1 MAKGGKKMDIK
12 DMELKDYCCLNR
24 PRFRVDPEADANWFF
39 GNKQV
44 SDELLARIRSDFD
57 IRGVPKCG
65 VIGRFGDG
73 KTHTLYHIKHL
84 FDEEPENYPA
94 KCFFLG
100 LAPYDERIADLSGWR
115 YVHGKML
122 DSMGEAFLRQVVQKF
137 NRSSEDKTADLSN
150 EMRKVFK
157 FGDENL
163 KRSLAN
169 VLSGYFLRETRST
182 LPAWQWL
189 RGSKLERGTQ
199 AQDLAATKALE
210 NAEDMVNVIL
220 NLGNL
225 VRKTEGKAIV
235 FLMDEAQDLNNVD
248 KRLIEIHHAFLQF
261 ASDYNQDVG
270 FVLAYFGA
278 GQFIIPKAIIQPA
291 DDILSRLGVTRQNVD
306 EAFIN
311 LIRLINTKGDMRAF
325 MNNLLQN
332 IKDERRAKEFINEA
346 SLTGKVTWQ
355 SLPFTEDALD
365 RAVEILFQN
374 EPTRNARMIINALA
388 QVAAAAYHQGKEA
401 NQYLIADR
409 ALLDSAM
416 PRV

>member
-1 MAKGGKKMDIK
+1 MDIK
-12 DMELKDYCCLNR
+12 DMELRDYCCLNR
-24 PRFRVDPEADANWFF
+24 PRFRVDPEADAEWFF
-39 GNKQV
+39 GNKRV
-44 SDELLARIRSDFD
+44 SYELLARIRSDFD

-73 KTHTLYHIKHL
+73 KTHTLYHTKYL
-84 FDEEPENYPA
+84 FEKEPGNYPA
-94 KCFFLG
+94 TCFFLG
-100 LAPYDERIADLSGWR
+100 LAPYDERIPDLGGWK
-115 YVHGKML
+115 YIHGKML
-122 DSMGEAFLRQVVQKF
+122 DSMGEAFLRLIVQEF

-150 EMRKVFK
+150 EMKKLFK

-189 RGSKLERGTQ
+189 RGSKLEKGAQ

-210 NAEDMVNVIL
+210 NAEDMINVVL

-225 VRKTEGKAIV
+225 VRKTQGKAIV

-248 KRLIEIHHAFLQF
+248 KRQIEIHHALLQL

-270 FVLAYFGA
+270 FVIAYFGT
-278 GQFIIPKAIIQPA
+278 GQQAIPRVISQP

-311 LIRLINTKGDMRAF
+311 LGRIINTKDDMRSF
-325 MNNLLQN
+325 INNLLEGV
-332 IKDERRAKEFINEA
+332 KEEGKAKELITEA
-346 SLTGKVTWQ
+346 NLANKVTWQ
-355 SLPFTEDALD
+355 SLPFTQEAID

-374 EPTRNARMIINALA
+374 EQTRNARMIINGLA
-388 QVAAAAYHQGKEA
+388 QVAAAAYHQGKA
-401 NQYLIADR
+401 NNQYVVADR
-409 ALLDSAM
+409 TLLDSAIQ
-416 PRV
+416 RI

>member
-1 MAKGGKKMDIK
+1 MDIK

-24 PRFRVDPEADANWFF
+24 PRFRVDPEADAEWFF
-39 GNKQV
+39 GNRQV
-44 SDELLARIRSDFD
+44 SDELLTRIRSDFD

-73 KTHTLYHIKHL
+73 KTHTLYHIKYL
-84 FDEEPENYPA
+84 FEKKPENYPA

-100 LAPYDERIADLSGWR
+100 LAPYDERIPDLGGWK
-115 YVHGKML
+115 YIHGKML
-122 DSMGEAFLRQVVQKF
+122 DSMGEAFLRLIVQEF
-137 NRSSEDKTADLSN
+137 DRSSENKTADLSN
-150 EMRKVFK
+150 EMKRVFK

-189 RGSKLERGTQ
+189 RGSKLEKGAQ

-210 NAEDMVNVIL
+210 NAEDMINVVL

-225 VRKTEGKAIV
+225 VRKTQGKAII

-248 KRLIEIHHAFLQF
+248 KRQIEIHHTLLQL

-270 FVLAYFGA
+270 FVIAYFGT
-278 GQFIIPKAIIQPA
+278 GQQAIPRVISQP
-291 DDILSRLGVTRQNVD
+291 DDILSRLGVTRENVD

-311 LIRLINTKGDMRAF
+311 LGRLINTKDDMRSF
-325 MNNLLQN
+325 INNLLEG
-332 IKDERRAKEFINEA
+332 IKDEAKAMELIGKRNLA
-346 SLTGKVTWQ
+346 NKVTWQ
-355 SLPFTEDALD
+355 SLPFTKDALD

-374 EPTRNARMIINALA
+374 EQTRNARMIINSLA
-388 QVAAAAYHQGKEA
+388 QVAAAAYHQGKA
-401 NQYLIADR
+401 TNQYVVADR
-409 ALLDSAM
+409 TLLDSAIQ
-416 PRV
+416 RI

>member
-1 MAKGGKKMDIK
+1 MDIK
-12 DMELKDYCCLNR
+12 NMELKDYCCLNR
-24 PRFRVDPEADANWFF
+24 PRFRVDPEADAGWFF

-73 KTHTLYHIKHL
+73 KTHTLYHIKYL
-84 FDEEPENYPA
+84 FEKKPENYPA

-100 LAPYDERIADLSGWR
+100 LAPYDERIPDLGGWK
-115 YVHGKML
+115 YIHGKIL
-122 DSMGEAFLRQVVQKF
+122 DSMGEAFFRLIVQEF
-137 NRSSEDKTADLSN
+137 NRSSENKTADLSN
-150 EMRKVFK
+150 EMKGLFR

-189 RGSKLERGTQ
+189 RGAKLEKGTQ

-210 NAEDMVNVIL
+210 NAEDMINVVL

-225 VRKTEGKAIV
+225 VRKTQGKAIV
-235 FLMDEAQDLNNVD
+235 FLMDEAQDLNNVE
-248 KRLIEIHHAFLQF
+248 KRQIEIHHALLQL

-270 FVLAYFGA
+270 FVIAYFGT
-278 GQFIIPKAIIQPA
+278 GQQAIPRVISQP

-311 LIRLINTKGDMRAF
+311 LGRIINTKDDVRNF
-325 MNNLLQN
+325 INNLLEG
-332 IKDERRAKEFINEA
+332 IKDEGKAKAMIADGNLA
-346 SLTGKVTWQ
+346 NKVTWQ
-355 SLPFTEDALD
+355 SLPFTQDALD

-374 EPTRNARMIINALA
+374 EQTRNARMIINGLA
-388 QVAAAAYHQGKEA
+388 QVAADAYHQGKA
-401 NQYLIADR
+401 TNQYVVADR
-409 ALLDSAM
+409 TLLDSAIQ
-416 PRV
+416 RI

>member
-1 MAKGGKKMDIK
+1 MDIK

-24 PRFRVDPEADANWFF
+24 PRFRVDPEADAEWFF

-73 KTHTLYHIKHL
+73 KTHTLYHIKYL
-84 FDEEPENYPA
+84 FDKKPENYPA

-115 YVHGKML
+115 YIHGKML
-122 DSMGEAFLRQVVQKF
+122 DSIGEAFLRLVVQEF
-137 NRSSEDKTADLSN
+137 NRSSENKTADLSN

-189 RGSKLERGTQ
+189 RGSKLERGAQ

-225 VRKTEGKAIV
+225 VRKTQGKAIV

-248 KRLIEIHHAFLQF
+248 KRLIEIHHAFLQL

-278 GQFIIPKAIIQPA
+278 GQQYIPKAIIMPA

-332 IKDERRAKEFINEA
+332 IKDERRAKELIDQVGLAE
-346 SLTGKVTWQ
+346 KVTWQ

-374 EPTRNARMIINALA
+374 EQTRNARMIINALA
-388 QVAAAAYHQGKEA
+388 QVAAATYHQGKET
-401 NQYLIADR
+401 NKYLIANR

>member
-1 MAKGGKKMDIK
+1 MDIK

-24 PRFRVDPEADANWFF
+24 PRFRVDPEADAEWFF

-73 KTHTLYHIKHL
+73 KTHTLYHVKYL
-84 FDEEPENYPA
+84 FEKKPENYPA
-94 KCFFLG
+94 KCFFTG
-100 LAPYDERIADLSGWR
+100 LAPYDERIPDLGGWK
-115 YVHGKML
+115 YIHGKML
-122 DSMGEAFLRQVVQKF
+122 DSMGEAYLRLIVQEF
-137 NRSSEDKTADLSN
+137 DRSSANKTADLSN
-150 EMRKVFK
+150 EMKAIFK
-157 FGDENL
+157 FGDDNL

-189 RGSKLERGTQ
+189 RGAKLEKGAQ

-210 NAEDMVNVIL
+210 NAEDMINVVL

-225 VRKTEGKAIV
+225 VRKTQGKAIV

-248 KRLIEIHHAFLQF
+248 KRKIEIHHALLQL

-270 FVLAYFGA
+270 FVIAYFGT
-278 GQFIIPKAIIQPA
+278 GQQAIPAVISQP

-311 LIRLINTKGDMRAF
+311 LGKLINTKDDVRSF
-325 MNNLLQN
+325 INNLLEG
-332 IKDERRAKEFINEA
+332 IKEEEKAKDLIAKVNLA
-346 SLTGKVTWQ
+346 TRVTWQ
-355 SLPFTEDALD
+355 GLPFTQDAIE

-374 EPTRNARMIINALA
+374 EQTRNARMIINALA
-388 QVAAAAYHQGKEA
+388 QVAAAAYHQGKA
-401 NQYLIADR
+401 NNQYVVADR
-409 ALLDSAM
+409 TLLDRAIQ
-416 PRV
+416 RI

>member
-1 MAKGGKKMDIK
+1 MDIK
-12 DMELKDYCCLNR
+12 DMELRDYCCLNR
-24 PRFRVDPEADANWFF
+24 PRFRVDPEADAEWFF

-84 FDEEPENYPA
+84 FEKKPENYPA

-100 LAPYDERIADLSGWR
+100 IAPYDERIPDLGGWK
-115 YVHGKML
+115 YIHGKML
-122 DSMGEAFLRQVVQKF
+122 DSMGEAFLRLIVQEF

-150 EMRKVFK
+150 EMKNLFK

-189 RGSKLERGTQ
+189 RGSKLEKGAQ

-210 NAEDMVNVIL
+210 NAEDMVNVVL

-225 VRKTEGKAIV
+225 VRKTQGKAIV

-248 KRLIEIHHAFLQF
+248 KRLIEIHHAFLQL

-270 FVLAYFGA
+270 FIIAYFGQ
-278 GQFIIPKAIIQPA
+278 GQQFIPKAIIQPA

-325 MNNLLQN
+325 MSNLLQN
-332 IKDERRAKEFINEA
+332 IKDEGKAKDLISNVTLA
-346 SLTGKVTWQ
+346 GKVTWQ

-374 EPTRNARMIINALA
+374 EQTRNARMIINTLA
-388 QVAAAAYHQGKEA
+388 QVAAVAYHRGKEA

>member
-1 MAKGGKKMDIK
+1 MDIK

-24 PRFRVDPEADANWFF
+24 PRFRVDPEADAEWFF
-39 GNKQV
+39 GNKKV
-44 SDELLARIRSDFD
+44 GDELLARIRNDFD

-65 VIGRFGDG
+65 IVGRFGDG
-73 KTHTLYHIKHL
+73 KTHTLYHIKYL
-84 FDEEPENYPA
+84 FEKEPAHYPA

-100 LAPYDERIADLSGWR
+100 LAPYDERIPDLGGWK
-115 YVHGKML
+115 YIHSKML
-122 DSMGEAFLRQVVQKF
+122 DSIGEVFLRLVVQEF
-137 NRSSEDKTADLSN
+137 NRSSTDKTADLSN
-150 EMRKVFK
+150 EMKQLFK

-189 RGSKLERGTQ
+189 RGAKLEKGTQ

-225 VRKTEGKAIV
+225 IRQTLGKAIV

-248 KRLIEIHHAFLQF
+248 KRLIEIHHAFLQL

-270 FVLAYFGA
+270 FVIAYFGA
-278 GQFIIPKAIIQPA
+278 GQWFVPKAIIQPA
-291 DDILSRLGVTRQNVD
+291 DDILSRLGVARQNVD

-311 LIRLINTKGDMRAF
+311 LIRLINTKDDMLNF
-325 MNNLLQN
+325 MNNLLQHL
-332 IKDERRAKEFINEA
+332 KDEEKANELITQRNLA
-346 SLTGKVTWQ
+346 NKVTWQ
-355 SLPFTEDALD
+355 QLPFTQDALD

-374 EPTRNARMIINALA
+374 EQTRNARMIINALA
-388 QVAAAAYHQGKEA
+388 QVAAAAYHKGKA
-401 NQYLIADR
+401 TNKYILADR
-409 ALLDSAM
+409 TLLDSAIQHI
-416 PRV
+416 

>member
-1 MAKGGKKMDIK
+1 MDIK

-24 PRFRVDPEADANWFF
+24 PRFRVDPEADAEWFF

-73 KTHTLYHIKHL
+73 KTHTLYHIKYL
-84 FDEEPENYPA
+84 FEKEPENYPA

-100 LAPYDERIADLSGWR
+100 LAPYDERIPDLGGWK
-115 YVHGKML
+115 YIHGKML
-122 DSMGEAFLRQVVQKF
+122 DSMGEAYLRLIVQEF
-137 NRSSEDKTADLSN
+137 NRSSENKTADLSN
-150 EMRKVFK
+150 EMKRIFK

-189 RGSKLERGTQ
+189 RGSKLEKGAQ

-210 NAEDMVNVIL
+210 NAEDMINVIL

-225 VRKTEGKAIV
+225 VRKTQGKAIV

-248 KRLIEIHHAFLQF
+248 KRQIEIHHALLQL

-270 FVLAYFGA
+270 FVIAYFGT
-278 GQFIIPKAIIQPA
+278 GQQAIPRVISQP

-311 LIRLINTKGDMRAF
+311 LGRLINTKDDMRSF
-325 MNNLLQN
+325 INNLLEG
-332 IKDERRAKEFINEA
+332 IKEEGKAKELIAKGNMA
-346 SLTGKVTWQ
+346 NKVTWQ
-355 SLPFTEDALD
+355 SLPFTQDSID

-374 EPTRNARMIINALA
+374 EQTRNARMIINGLA
-388 QVAAAAYHQGKEA
+388 QVAAAAYHQGKA
-401 NQYLIADR
+401 SNQYVIADR
-409 ALLDSAM
+409 TLLDSAIQ
-416 PRV
+416 RI

>member
-1 MAKGGKKMDIK
+1 MDIK

-24 PRFRVDPEADANWFF
+24 PRFRVDPEADAEWFF

-73 KTHTLYHIKHL
+73 KTHTLYHIKYL
-84 FDEEPENYPA
+84 FEKKPENYPA

-100 LAPYDERIADLSGWR
+100 LAPYDERIPDLGGWK
-115 YVHGKML
+115 YIHGKML
-122 DSMGEAFLRQVVQKF
+122 DSMGEAFLRLIVQEF

-150 EMRKVFK
+150 EMKKLFK

-189 RGSKLERGTQ
+189 RGAKLEKGAQ

-210 NAEDMVNVIL
+210 NAEDMINVVL

-225 VRKTEGKAIV
+225 VRKTQGKAIV
-235 FLMDEAQDLNNVD
+235 FLMDEAQDLNFVD
-248 KRLIEIHHAFLQF
+248 KRKIEIHHALLQL

-270 FVLAYFGA
+270 FVIAYFGT
-278 GQFIIPKAIIQPA
+278 GQQAIPAVISQP
-291 DDILSRLGVTRQNVD
+291 DDILSRLGVTRQNIN

-311 LIRLINTKGDMRAF
+311 LKDLINSPNDMRSF
-325 MNNLLQN
+325 IGNLLEG
-332 IKDERRAKEFINEA
+332 IKDVRKAKDLIAKGNLA
-346 SLTGKVTWQ
+346 NNVTWQ
-355 SLPFTEDALD
+355 SLPFTQDSID
-365 RAVEILFQN
+365 RAVEILSQS
-374 EPTRNARMIINALA
+374 ELTRNARMIINALA
-388 QVAAAAYHQGKEA
+388 QVAAVAYHQGKA
-401 NQYLIADR
+401 TNQYVIADKT
-409 ALLDSAM
+409 LLDSAM